1 MGCFNGQSPC
11 SPTPRQPD
19 QCRRLK
25 TCSECLARHP
35 KTFSSPSQVTY
46 KPFILTQRKTAT
58 VRQLKY
64 LLIEFPSLLCSVS
77 GAQTV
82 QKAPVSAALL
92 AVRLNMTV
100 GSTRERSSCPATAQ
114 RPAVR
119 LLTAPSALLPENA
132 CGLASSSAQVR
143 ARVLQSLGEIHNF
156 LKGLFI
162 YFRSTAV
169 DFYMSFLIKCSM
181 SVL

>member
-58 VRQLKY
+58 FRQLKC
-64 LLIEFPSLLCSVS
+64 LFIEFPSLLCSVS

-82 QKAPVSAALL
+82 QRAPVSAALL

-132 CGLASSSAQVR
+132 CGLASSSAQVW
-143 ARVLQSLGEIHNF
+143 ARVLRSLGEIHNF
-156 LKGLFI
+156 
-162 YFRSTAV
+162 RSTAV
-169 DFYMSFLIKCSM
+169 DVYKSFLIKWSM